1 MSTKAHCVLSPL
13 IMLKIIHLCLIV
25 VVVCVTP
32 DRKEERLFDLTVK
45 KDFHLLFW
53 FAHALKVTQCPV
65 CIYSLQGK
73 QCVGV
78 AFLTEAVSE
87 LYVFAMSFSFVSFV
101 VWHCWKW
108 VAVARSSDQKNEV
121 ADTSG
126 RKETLERSRSRWF
139 RHLIMM
145 LSQRT

>member
-1 MSTKAHCVLSPL
+1 MSTKAHCVISPL
-13 IMLKIIHLCLIV
+13 IMLKIIHLCLII

-32 DRKEERLFDLTVK
+32 DRKEERLFDL

-78 AFLTEAVSE
+78 AFLTEAVSSMF
-87 LYVFAMSFSFVSFV
+87 LQCHSALFHLFMTR
-101 VWHCWKW
+101 HCFLKRNR
-108 VAVARSSDQKNEV
+108 VAVNTHRGQASIINIILLMFSILYFPE
-121 ADTSG
+121 
-126 RKETLERSRSRWF
+126 
-139 RHLIMM
+139 
-145 LSQRT
+145 

>member
-1 MSTKAHCVLSPL
+1 MMLFKWKFPIDSNKYGYIYLSLYITIWTLKRMSTKAHCVLSPL

-32 DRKEERLFDLTVK
+32 DRKEERLFDLTIK

-53 FAHALKVTQCPV
+53 FAHALKVTQCPI

-78 AFLTEAVSE
+78 DFLTEAVSE

-101 VWHCWKW
+101 VWHCFLKR
-108 VAVARSSDQKNEV
+108 VAVNTQ
-121 ADTSG
+121 
-126 RKETLERSRSRWF
+126 
-139 RHLIMM
+139 
-145 LSQRT
+145 